1 MSLTGLIGTAA
12 EDPHLRTALDY
23 LALPGSGDADL
34 VAPAALRPVLIA
46 ALASPSPAPTEASR
60 AEASR
65 AEASTAEASTAEA
78 SPPFV
83 LAITAT
89 AREAEDLITALGSL
103 LPNPHAAA
111 YFPAWETLP
120 HERLSPRSDTSGRR
134 LAVLR
139 RLVNPDQGDPRSG
152 PLQVVATPVRS
163 ILQPLVGGLGQ
174 LDPVRL
180 DVGDQADLEVVVTR
194 LVEIGYARVDLVTNR
209 GEIAVRGGILDVF
222 PPTEE
227 HPLRIE
233 FFGSEVEEIR
243 PFKGADQR
251 SLGTSTETLWAPPCR
266 ELLLTP
272 TVRHRAKQL
281 ASEYPGLGEILGKMS
296 DGITVEG
303 MEAFAPLLA
312 DRMEL
317 LLDSLPPGA
326 IAVAC
331 DPERIRTRAADLVR
345 TSQEFL
351 EASWVNAAAGAEV
364 PIDLGGAAFRPITE
378 VRAAAGDLGIRWWTI
393 TPFAAEED
401 QHLSGITHGAGPGV
415 VTRTTAGPGRSGD
428 DRPAGSAFGG
438 EAGELRGQTGRDGA
452 GGSAGQASPGA
463 GQSGNASRTGS
474 GFDPASVPIEPLADF
489 ARGAGIGTWTP
500 RPGSALG
507 GPPTG
512 LYDAGDADDVLD
524 GRESFHLMVNPA
536 TAYHGDTVKV
546 ISDVRGWLS
555 DRWRVVLVTEGHG
568 PAQRL
573 AELLRGAELG
583 ARTGDLDGP
592 PEPSVA
598 IVATGELEA
607 GFVWPGLKLAVLCET
622 DLSGQRTAGQR
633 DRTRMPSRRRGGIDP
648 LQLTSGDYI
657 VHSQHGVGRYLEMT
671 SRTVQGAT
679 REYLV
684 IEYAPSKR
692 GQPPDRLYLPTDQLD
707 EVTRYAGGEAPS
719 LHRLGGADWAKTK
732 GRARKAVREIA
743 AQLIRLYSARV
754 ASPGHAFGP
763 DSPWQR
769 ELEDA
774 FPYAETP
781 DQLGAIDEIKQ
792 DMEKTVPM
800 DRLVCGDVGYGKTEL
815 AVRAAFK
822 AVQDGKQVA
831 VLVPTTLLV
840 QQHMATFGERYGPFP
855 VVLRAMSRFQ
865 SNAEVSQTQAG
876 LADGTVD
883 VVIGTHRLLS
893 PETRFKDLGLIII
906 DEEQRFGVEHKEY
919 LKGMRTQVDVLSM
932 SATPIPRTLEMG
944 VAGIREMSTILTP
957 PEERHPV
964 LTFVG
969 PYDEK
974 QIGAAIR
981 RELLRDGQTFF
992 VHNRVSSIN
1001 RVAARL
1007 AELVPEARI
1016 AVAHGQM
1023 NEHTLEKI
1031 MVDFWDRQSDV
1042 LVCTTIVESG
1052 LDIPNAN
1059 TLIVDRADAYGLS
1072 QLHQLR
1078 GRVGRSRERGYA
1090 YFLFPPEK
1098 PMTETAHERLATV
1111 AQHTEM
1117 GAGMFVA
1124 MKDLEIRGA
1133 GNLLGGEQS
1142 GHIAGVGFDLYVR
1155 MIGEAV
1161 HEMRGD
1167 GAAERAEVRVELP
1180 VDAHIPHDYVPG
1192 ERLRLE
1198 AYTAIAAIDSDADL
1212 KSVLDELTDRFGVP
1226 PTAVLNLL
1234 QVAKL
1239 RFKARKAGLTDIT
1252 QQGNHI
1258 RFAPVELPESRE
1270 VRVQRL
1276 YPRTL
1281 LKPAVRT
1288 MLVPVP
1294 KVGSRPSSRGSGA
1307 GRQSTS
1313 AGSASPLG
1321 APPLRDGEL
1330 LAWCEELVDT
1340 VFGGDAPVQS

>member
-1 MSLTGLIGTAA
+1 MSLFGLLSIVA
-12 EDPHLRTALDY
+12 EDPQLHHALEY
-23 LALPGSGDADL
+23 AGQPGSTDADL
-34 VAPAALRPVLIA
+34 VAPPALRPILIA
-46 ALASPSPAPTEASR
+46 SLAALSGGG
-60 AEASR
+60 
-65 AEASTAEASTAEA
+65 ASTSGAGQ
-78 SPPFV
+78 PRFL

-89 AREAEDLITALGSL
+89 AREAEDLASALSSL
-103 LPNPHAAA
+103 LPDPHAAE

-139 RLVNPDQGDPRSG
+139 RLVSPDYGDPRSG
-152 PLQVVATPVRS
+152 PLQVVVTPIRS
-163 ILQPLVGGLGQ
+163 VLQPLVGGLGQ
-174 LDPVRL
+174 LEPVRL
-180 DVGDQADLEVVVTR
+180 DQGKQADLEDVVTR
-194 LVEIGYARVDLVTNR
+194 LVEIGYCRVDLVTSR

-227 HPLRIE
+227 HPLRVE
-233 FFGSEVEEIR
+233 FFGSEIEEIR
-243 PFKGADQR
+243 PFRAADQR
-251 SLGTSTETLWAPPCR
+251 SLGTSADSLWAPPCR

-272 TVRHRAKQL
+272 GVRHRAKQL
-281 ASEYPGLGEILGKMS
+281 ASEYPGLGEVLGKMA

-317 LLDSLPPGA
+317 LFDSLPPGA
-326 IAVAC
+326 IVVAC

-351 EASWVNAAAGAEV
+351 DASWVNAAAGAEV

-378 VRAAAGDLGIRWWTI
+378 VRAAAASLGIRWWTI
-393 TPFAAEED
+393 TPFGTD
-401 QHLSGITHGAGPGV
+401 DLSGITDRAATSPEQAGAARGQAQWNDAGRATP
-415 VTRTTAGPGRSGD
+415 RTIAAGG
-428 DRPAGSAFGG
+428 AGSA
-438 EAGELRGQTGRDGA
+438 RVA
-452 GGSAGQASPGA
+452 GG
-463 GQSGNASRTGS
+463 
-474 GFDPASVPIEPLADF
+474 
-489 ARGAGIGTWTP
+489 GTDMD
-500 RPGSALG
+500 
-507 GPPTG
+507 
-512 LYDAGDADDVLD
+512 DAGALDEAD
-524 GRESFHLMVNPA
+524 GRESFRMLASPA
-536 TAYHGDTVKV
+536 TAYHGDTSRVLG
-546 ISDVRGWLS
+546 DVRGWLT
-555 DRWRVVLVTEGHG
+555 DGWRVALVTEGHG

-573 AELLRGAELG
+573 AELLRGENLG
-583 ARTGDLDGP
+583 ARAGDLAEV
-592 PEPSVA
+592 PEPGVA
-598 IVATGELEA
+598 VVATGQLDA
-607 GFVWPGLKLAVLCET
+607 GFIWPDIKLAVLGE
-622 DLSGQRTAGQR
+622 DDISGQRVGGR
-633 DRTRMPSRRRGGIDP
+633 DRSRMPSRRRGGIDP
-648 LQLTSGDYI
+648 LQLTPGDYV

-671 SRTVQGAT
+671 SRTIQGAT

-684 IEYAPSKR
+684 IEYAPSRR
-692 GQPPDRLYLPTDQLD
+692 GHPPDRLYLPTDQLD
-707 EVTRYAGGEAPS
+707 EVTRYSGGEAPS

-743 AQLIRLYSARV
+743 AQLIRLYSARI
-754 ASPGHAFGP
+754 ASPGYAYGQ
-763 DSPWQR
+763 DTPWQR

-774 FPYAETP
+774 FPYIETP
-781 DQLGAIDEIKQ
+781 DQLAAIDEIKR
-792 DMEKTVPM
+792 DMEKPLPM
-800 DRLVCGDVGYGKTEL
+800 DRLICGDVGYGKTEL

-840 QQHMATFGERYGPFP
+840 QQHVQTFGERYGPFP
-855 VVLRAMSRFQ
+855 VVLRALSRFQ
-865 SNAEVSQTQAG
+865 SDSEVAATLAG

-893 PETRFKDLGLIII
+893 PEARFKNLGLIII

-919 LKGMRTQVDVLSM
+919 LKAMRTQVDVLSM

-974 QIGAAIR
+974 QIAAAIR

-992 VHNRVSSIN
+992 VHNRVASIGK
-1001 RVAARL
+1001 VAARVS
-1007 AELVPEARI
+1007 ELVPEARV

-1031 MVDFWDRQSDV
+1031 MVDFWDKQFDV
-1042 LVCTTIVESG
+1042 LVSTTIVESG

-1098 PMTETAHERLATV
+1098 TMTETAHERLATV
-1111 AQHTEM
+1111 AQHTEI

-1161 HEMRGD
+1161 HEMKGD
-1167 GAAERAEVRVELP
+1167 GPAERAEVRVELP
-1180 VDAHIPHDYVPG
+1180 VDAHIPHDYVAG

-1198 AYTAIAAIDSDADL
+1198 AYTAIAAIESDKDII
-1212 KSVLDELTDRFGVP
+1212 SVAEELTDRYGP
-1226 PTAVLNLL
+1226 PPRAVLNLL
-1234 QVAKL
+1234 EVARL
-1239 RFKARKAGLTDIT
+1239 RARARRVGLTDIA

-1258 RFAPVELPESRE
+1258 RFAPVELPDSRA

-1294 KVGSRPSSRGSGA
+1294 KAGARSGSHGGGRGPGSGRA
-1307 GRQSTS
+1307 
-1313 AGSASPLG
+1313 SASAASVTPIG
-1321 APPLRDGEL
+1321 APSLRDGEL
-1330 LAWCEELVDT
+1330 LAWCEELIGEIFDQQPASQPT
-1340 VFGGDAPVQS
+1340 GDQPAGG